1 MQIFANNLDI
11 CKLFVNN
18 TEREFDIMT
27 IILLLNNK
35 TITNINF
42 IVLTIAFKGVFIVNT
57 NYPALIDQLYCCNIE
72 LLFSC

>member
-1 MQIFANNLDI
+1 
-11 CKLFVNN
+11 
-18 TEREFDIMT
+18 MT

-35 TITNINF
+35 TIAKYQFYSINYSF
-42 IVLTIAFKGVFIVNT
+42 QRAFKGVFIVNT